1 MGTRSFPPR
10 VPARRDVR
18 VAMGLRRAV
27 RAAVV
32 APFVATTLAGCYT
45 YAPVGGTAPSPGAQV
60 SAEIT
65 DVGRVA
71 LADSLGPS
79 PARVEGRLV
88 SATDSSI
95 TLAVSGVQPLRGDRT
110 PWAGERVT
118 LRRTAFDRLT
128 ERRLSRGRSLIAGAI
143 ALGAA
148 VALAV
153 TLGIVADGN
162 GETGERTTPP
172 PIGEQ

>member
-1 MGTRSFPPR
+1 MGARSFPPR
-10 VPARRDVR
+10 VPARRDLR
-18 VAMGLRRAV
+18 VATGLRRVARAV
-27 RAAVV
+27 VV

-45 YAPVGGTAPSPGAQV
+45 YAPVDGTAPSTGAQV
-60 SAEIT
+60 SADIT
-65 DVGRVA
+65 DAGRVA

-88 SATDSSI
+88 SATDSTI
-95 TLAVSGVQPLRGDRT
+95 TLAVSGVQPLRGERAAWT
-110 PWAGERVT
+110 GERVT

-128 ERRLSRGRSLIAGAI
+128 ARRLAVGRSLVAGAI

-153 TLGIVADGN
+153 TLGIVTNGD